1 MSFCHDLYYLNGGNP
16 MYKNKTSNGKNN
28 LCGEKIYLLRKQ
40 LRPRVSQRA
49 FAEKL
54 QLNGIDLD
62 KNAIQRIEC
71 GKRFVTD
78 IELKIFAQ
86 ILNTTADELLNTDD
100 KPIQ

>member
-1 MSFCHDLYYLNGGNP
+1 

-62 KNAIQRIEC
+62 KNAIQRLEC

-78 IELKIFAQ
+78 IELKVFAQ
-86 ILNTTADELLNTDD
+86 ILNTTTDELLNTDD

>member
-1 MSFCHDLYYLNGGNP
+1 

-86 ILNTTADELLNTDD
+86 ILNTTTDELLNTDD

>member
-1 MSFCHDLYYLNGGNP
+1 

-49 FAEKL
+49 FAERL

-78 IELKIFAQ
+78 IELKVFAQ
-86 ILNTTADELLNTDD
+86 ILNTTTDELLNTDN